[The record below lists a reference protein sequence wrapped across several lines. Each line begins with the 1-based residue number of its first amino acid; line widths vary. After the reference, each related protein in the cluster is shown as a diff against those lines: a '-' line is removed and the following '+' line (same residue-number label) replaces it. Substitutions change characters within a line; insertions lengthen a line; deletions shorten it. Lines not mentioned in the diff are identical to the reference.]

1 MSSKS
6 LESSPKV
13 PLYHRLLQFFAHWLF
28 SIYHDIRVEGAEH
41 VPRSGAAIIAANH
54 PTYLDAA
61 FLMIAVER
69 PIRFMA
75 WEKPF
80 NLPVLGPMMRVY
92 GAIPVDMKK
101 PGRASFEAAVKVLRR
116 GELFGIFP
124 EGGRSKQDR
133 MNPFKS
139 GVARLALITGAKII
153 PATILGGR
161 RVWKRGR
168 FFPRPGPIHVVY
180 HPPIRLPEGERAK
193 WRRDKEREAGVISAI
208 IDKINDRLIPAARRD
223 ARIARIYKRSP
234 QNPSPMVE
242 GIPIAYLLL
251 SMAALPWEVWQGLC
265 APTVVYIGAYI
276 VLLGLELILEAR
288 GWWVKWVR
296 HVLPWL
302 TLVGIVH
309 QMVGMPPAPYF
320 AAELALGGGLVWCTI
335 FRFPLYRRVR
345 SLLLAVAYGTWLLQ
359 VLSWGIQ

>member
-1 MSSKS
+1 MAN
-6 LESSPKV
+6 SPQV
-13 PLYHRLLQFFAHWLF
+13 PLYHRLLQFLGHWLF
-28 SIYHDIRVEGAEH
+28 GVFLDIRVEGAEH

-61 FLMIAVER
+61 FLMVGVER

-80 NLPVLGPMMRVY
+80 NIPVLGPMMRVY

-101 PGRASFEAAVKVLRR
+101 PGRASLVAAVRVLRR

-168 FFPRPGPIHVVY
+168 FFPRPGPIRVIFHS
-180 HPPIRLPEGERAK
+180 PIVLPEGERAK
-193 WRRDKEREAGVISAI
+193 WRRDKKREAGVVSAI
-208 IDKINDRLIPAARRD
+208 IDKINERLIPAARKD

-234 QNPSPMVE
+234 QNPSPLVE

-251 SMAALPWEVWQGLC
+251 SLAALPWEVWQRLC
-265 APTVVYIGAYI
+265 APTVVWIGAYI

-296 HVLPWL
+296 HLLPWL
-302 TLVGIVH
+302 AFVGIVH
-309 QMVGMPPAPYF
+309 QTIGWPGWPI
-320 AAELALGGGLVWCTI
+320 AAGELLAGGGVVWCTI

-345 SLLLAVAYGTWLLQ
+345 SLLLAAAYGTWLLQ
-359 VLSWGIQ
+359 VLSWGTQ